1 MGCRFLQRFE
11 VLKSHG
17 SSCDSLLTTESL
29 NANISSA
36 GAIYHNLRSEGL
48 VVLIRQFFSQSSL
61 NKQERV
67 HMAEQRCLGI
77 LVSPYESWAQV
88 YGPDSIEVQADDADC
103 SPTAV
108 ATVEPNV
115 LARIRIEGNSMGKR
129 CGIRDGFYHVAHM
142 PYVPFAA
149 LVLALFLPWNCS
161 FLHLR
166 TAPRRLPA
174 LCSVFSLH

>member
-1 MGCRFLQRFE
+1 M
-11 VLKSHG
+11 H
-17 SSCDSLLTTESL
+17 
-29 NANISSA
+29 I
-36 GAIYHNLRSEGL
+36 
-48 VVLIRQFFSQSSL
+48 
-61 NKQERV
+61 
-67 HMAEQRCLGI
+67 AEQGCLGI

-88 YGPDSIEVQADDADC
+88 YGPDSIEVQADDADG

-115 LARIRIEGNSMGKR
+115 LARIRIEGNPMSKR
-129 CGIRDGFYHVAHM
+129 CGIRDGFYHVTHM

-149 LVLALFLPWNCS
+149 LVLALLLLWDYS

-174 LCSVFSLH
+174 LCSVSSLR